1 MDRFEQNNQ
10 SNGETNERVERETEV
25 REQPIVEQP
34 EQATVT
40 QEERYRP
47 AEERQEET
55 RTEKPSKKEKS
66 KIGQTFLA
74 GLLGGAIASSAILGG
89 TYLYNQDKSTP
100 LGSYQNA
107 QQKPTSV
114 INVTEQDVTSM
125 IQEAKK
131 SVVGITSYQSMG
143 SFFGSEYGDKE
154 AGSGSGVVYK
164 KEGDKAYI
172 VTNNHVVAGSKKL
185 DVKLDDG
192 TKLEATLLGGDP
204 WLDLAVLEVD
214 GSKVNHVAKLGD
226 SDSVVVG
233 EQAIAIGNP
242 LGFLEGTVTKG
253 IVSSKE
259 RLIPMDID
267 ENGSADW
274 EAQVIQTDASINP
287 GNSGGA
293 LLNAKG
299 EVIGINSSKI
309 AKQAVEGIGF
319 AIPINVAK
327 APIESLE
334 KHGEVKRPYLGV
346 GLFPLEA
353 ISNQAR
359 AEKLRLPNDVLNGV
373 IVESVEKGS
382 PAETAGLKTY
392 DVIVSFDD
400 QPIKSIVDL
409 RKHLFEKKQVGESMK
424 VSYYRDGK
432 LQSTTVK
439 LGETKT
445 KAQQ

>member
-10 SNGETNERVERETEV
+10 SHGETNTDVERDTKEV
-25 REQPIVEQP
+25 QQEVSAEQQESVRREDIHIPL
-34 EQATVT
+34 
-40 QEERYRP
+40 
-47 AEERQEET
+47 EERQEE
-55 RTEKPSKKEKS
+55 RRVEKSMKKEKS
-66 KIGQTFLA
+66 KVGQTFLA
-74 GLLGGAIASSAILGG
+74 GLLGGVIASSAILGG
-89 TYLYNQDKSTP
+89 TYLYNQNQPTSF
-100 LGSYQNA
+100 GSQQNA
-107 QQKPTSV
+107 SQKPTSI
-114 INVTEQDVTSM
+114 INVSEQDVTSI

-143 SFFGSEYGDKE
+143 SFFGSESGNKE
-154 AGSGSGVVYK
+154 SGSGSGVVYK

-192 TKLEATLLGGDP
+192 TKLDAKLLGGDP

-214 GSKVNHVAKLGD
+214 GTKVNNVATLGD
-226 SDSVVVG
+226 SDSVVAG
-233 EQAIAIGNP
+233 EVAIAIGNP
-242 LGFLEGTVTKG
+242 LGFLEGTVTRG
-253 IVSSKE
+253 IISSKE

-309 AKQAVEGIGF
+309 AKQSVEGIGF

-334 KHGEVKRPYLGV
+334 KNGEVKRPYLGV
-346 GLFPLEA
+346 GLYPLEA

-359 AEKLRLPNDVLNGV
+359 AEKLRLPNDVTGGV
-373 IVESVEKGS
+373 IVESVEPGS
-382 PAETAGLKTY
+382 PAEVGGLKVS
-392 DVIVSFDD
+392 DVIVTFDD

-409 RKHLFEKKQVGESMK
+409 RKHLFEEKQIGESMK
-424 VSYYRDGK
+424 ISYYRDGK

-439 LGETKT
+439 LAETKA
-445 KAQQ
+445 KGQ

>member
-10 SNGETNERVERETEV
+10 SNEERNERVDQEGTEKKEESVQQSVPVQSNEREES
-25 REQPIVEQP
+25 
-34 EQATVT
+34 
-40 QEERYRP
+40 
-47 AEERQEET
+47 EET
-55 RTEKPSKKEKS
+55 RVEKSNKKEKS

-74 GLLGGAIASSAILGG
+74 GLLGGVIASSAILGG
-89 TYLYNQDKSTP
+89 AYVYNKSDVID
-100 LGSYQNA
+100 LGANQTA
-107 QQKPTSV
+107 PKFPTSV
-114 INVTEQDVTSM
+114 INVSEQDLTSM

-172 VTNNHVVAGSKKL
+172 ITNNHVVAGAKKL
-185 DVKLDDG
+185 EVKLDDG
-192 TKLEATLLGGDP
+192 TKLEAKLLGGDP

-214 GSKVNHVAKLGD
+214 GKQVQHVAKFGN
-226 SDSVVVG
+226 SDDVLVG
-233 EQAIAIGNP
+233 EPAIAIGNP
-242 LGFLEGTVTKG
+242 LGFLEGTVTRG
-253 IVSSKE
+253 IISSKE

-267 ENGSADW
+267 ENGSPDW

-309 AKQAVEGIGF
+309 AKQSVEGIGF

-327 APIESLE
+327 APVESLE

-346 GLFPLEA
+346 GLYPLEA

-359 AEKLRLPNDVLNGV
+359 AERLRLPNDVTSGV
-373 IVESVEKGS
+373 IVESVEAES
-382 PAETAGLKTY
+382 PAEEAGLKMY

-400 QPIKSIVDL
+400 QPIKSVVDL

-432 LQSTTVK
+432 IQHSTVK
-439 LGETKT
+439 LAETKA
-445 KAQQ
+445 KR